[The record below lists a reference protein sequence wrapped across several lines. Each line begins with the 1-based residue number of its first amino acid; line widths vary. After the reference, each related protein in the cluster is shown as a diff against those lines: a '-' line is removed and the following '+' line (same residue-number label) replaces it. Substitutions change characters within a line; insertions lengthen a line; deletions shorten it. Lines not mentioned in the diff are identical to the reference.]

1 MLWIWGSSMEIPIV
15 EKITRVIENRS
26 DAAYWREAENFV
38 LLSHRAI
45 FGDIEV
51 SAGPDALWDMSS
63 RTVVEVGVVY
73 WRRRRRQ
80 NKICQITEPAG
91 STRTFYKSRRWP
103 WVAYCNLN
111 SFVLSSRI
119 KRSIA
124 SDDRLIVCTQR
135 RSCSC
140 HRFLTPNSRYTNS
153 RTRWRIILNRIVKL
167 PICLL
172 RDL

>member
-1 MLWIWGSSMEIPIV
+1 MNLRKLNGDPYRRENYSCHRESKRCSLLKGSRGFRPAFSS
-15 EKITRVIENRS
+15 R
-26 DAAYWREAENFV
+26 
-38 LLSHRAI
+38 H
-45 FGDIEV
+45 IEV

-73 WRRRRRQ
+73 WRRRRRE